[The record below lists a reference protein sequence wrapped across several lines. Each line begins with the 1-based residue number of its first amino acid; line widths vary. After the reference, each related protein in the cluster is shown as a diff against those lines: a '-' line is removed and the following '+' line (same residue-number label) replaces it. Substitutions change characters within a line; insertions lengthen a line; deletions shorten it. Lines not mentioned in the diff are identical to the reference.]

1 MFNLKSLF
9 LCGLVFTCF
18 YLISPWNYF
27 NINNILFSKYLCW
40 LWWAC
45 LLFHCGR
52 SIDQKVK
59 ETWSS
64 SLWTNRKYKLRA
76 RLSKNNCVME
86 VKSLE
91 KAQNAVTEKEFDLIQ
106 LLNAPQASL
115 VKTLASCFHELIL
128 KMSEIKKTGHSVSG
142 LCHLRSLKQPQ

>member
-1 MFNLKSLF
+1 
-9 LCGLVFTCF
+9 
-18 YLISPWNYF
+18 
-27 NINNILFSKYLCW
+27 
-40 LWWAC
+40 
-45 LLFHCGR
+45 
-52 SIDQKVK
+52 
-59 ETWSS
+59 
-64 SLWTNRKYKLRA
+64 
-76 RLSKNNCVME
+76 ME

-142 LCHLRSLKQPQ
+142 LCHLRSLKVCVVCVCFQGGQCIYSSKEGSDESPDMNSLLHHLRPYFLHANNRMNSHVTCKAVLNDFIQVKAHLKKSAAVLHWDYSLHTD

>member
-9 LCGLVFTCF
+9 LCGLVFTTRNF
-18 YLISPWNYF
+18 TLELFQQNY
-27 NINNILFSKYLCW
+27 ILFSKYLCW
-40 LWWAC
+40 LWWAW
-45 LLFHCGR
+45 LLFHCER

-59 ETWSS
+59 ETWST
-64 SLWTNRKYKLRA
+64 SLWTNRKCKLRQ

-115 VKTLASCFHELIL
+115 VKTLAPRFHEPIL
-128 KMSEIKKTGHSVSG
+128 KMSEIMKTRHSVSV